1 MAGQENLITR
11 LIEHGVEFVIVGG
24 YAAVIHGAACVTL
37 DLDVC
42 APCSADDTENL
53 ARLHAAL
60 ADLHPVHRMSM
71 DRRAFVFPPR
81 NREETGNLYLQ
92 TDLGQL
98 VVLGAIEL
106 GDYAFACAHSLPVR
120 YASGEYRLLREAG
133 APFAR
138 YQLLLP
144 ARSTYP
150 ALRAW
155 LADTLNAH
163 PQVALDEIAMR
174 RDDASDAKVDT
185 RVRLTLYQKA
195 D

>member
-120 YASGEYRLLREAG
+120 YASGEYRLLDCATLIRSKQTTGRPKDLLVVE
-133 APFAR
+133 
-138 YQLLLP
+138 QLTAIL
-144 ARSTYP
+144 
-150 ALRAW
+150 
-155 LADTLNAH
+155 
-163 PQVALDEIAMR
+163 E
-174 RDDASDAKVDT
+174 T
-185 RVRLTLYQKA
+185 RQPRP
-195 D
+195 